1 MADAENYEIKGQK
14 NVAKKLLKNLQIS
27 FLCRYFASDFEFR
40 ERFRREIRV
49 LKNISIFCGKYFAV
63 QKSCSI
69 FAVALQKKR
78 MVLIEFFL
86 TFYAKNL
93 VDWKSC
99 FTFAPLSAF
108 ENRNFEKEILRPSGR
123 EINLRSLRLL
133 SS

>member
-14 NVAKKLLKNLQIS
+14 NDAKKLLKNLQIS

-78 MVLIEFFL
+78 MVLIEIFFL

-93 VDWKSC
+93 VV
-99 FTFAPLSAF
+99 
-108 ENRNFEKEILRPSGR
+108 
-123 EINLRSLRLL
+123 
-133 SS
+133 

>member
-78 MVLIEFFL
+78 MVLIEFFFDFL
-86 TFYAKNL
+86 REKFGGLKKLLYLCTTFR
-93 VDWKSC
+93 V
-99 FTFAPLSAF
+99 
-108 ENRNFEKEILRPSGR
+108 
-123 EINLRSLRLL
+123 
-133 SS
+133 